1 MSLKIVNKILAQT
14 GVNGAHG
21 LAVQQHVVQVR
32 GLDLGNVALNR
43 KSDLE
48 VYLLAPERLIRQNFV
63 IIKIVKVGRS
73 GVNGVPVL

>member
-1 MSLKIVNKILAQT
+1 MSLKIAKKILAQT

-21 LAVQQHVVQVR
+21 LAVQQHVVLAQ
-32 GLDLGNVALNR
+32 GQDLGNAALNR

-48 VYLLAPERLIRQNFV
+48 VYLHAPERLIRQNFA